1 MELIVKG
8 LTKKFANTIAVDQLS
23 FDIQPGEIVGFLG
36 PNGAGKSTTLK
47 MIAGILTADE
57 GTIVID
63 GVSMDPSNKDAKR
76 KVGFLSEAN
85 PLYVD
90 LYVKEYLSFIAD
102 VHHISSPEKTIKE
115 TLDLLQMQEMQ
126 SKKIGA
132 LSKGYKQRVGIAAA
146 IMHQPSLILL
156 DEPTSGLDPNQLL
169 EIRSI
174 IKMLSQNAMVLFSSH
189 ILQEVSAICT
199 RALIINKGLLVAD
212 RNMDALLNVD
222 TNHLHVIFEDDIS
235 SYQELLS
242 RLPIQLAFIDKHT
255 LVIKSEQNIDTKKL
269 IMQFAIDH
277 GLNIRQLHVEQA
289 SLEEIF
295 KLLTHS
301 KK

>member
-1 MELIVKG
+1 
-8 LTKKFANTIAVDQLS
+8 
-23 FDIQPGEIVGFLG
+23 
-36 PNGAGKSTTLK
+36 
-47 MIAGILTADE
+47 
-57 GTIVID
+57 
-63 GVSMDPSNKDAKR
+63 
-76 KVGFLSEAN
+76 
-85 PLYVD
+85 
-90 LYVKEYLSFIAD
+90 
-102 VHHISSPEKTIKE
+102 
-115 TLDLLQMQEMQ
+115 MQ

-269 IMQFAIDH
+269 IMQFA
-277 GLNIRQLHVEQA
+277 NYMYNREV
-289 SLEEIF
+289 
-295 KLLTHS
+295 
-301 KK
+301 

>member
-1 MELIVKG
+1 
-8 LTKKFANTIAVDQLS
+8 
-23 FDIQPGEIVGFLG
+23 
-36 PNGAGKSTTLK
+36 
-47 MIAGILTADE
+47 
-57 GTIVID
+57 
-63 GVSMDPSNKDAKR
+63 
-76 KVGFLSEAN
+76 
-85 PLYVD
+85 
-90 LYVKEYLSFIAD
+90 
-102 VHHISSPEKTIKE
+102 
-115 TLDLLQMQEMQ
+115 
-126 SKKIGA
+126 
-132 LSKGYKQRVGIAAA
+132 
-146 IMHQPSLILL
+146 
-156 DEPTSGLDPNQLL
+156 
-169 EIRSI
+169 
-174 IKMLSQNAMVLFSSH
+174 MLSQNAMVLFSSH

>member
-1 MELIVKG
+1 MELIVND
-8 LTKKFANTIAVDQLS
+8 LTKKYANTIAVDHLS
-23 FDIQPGEIVGFLG
+23 FELKPGEVVGFLG

-47 MIAGILTADE
+47 MIAGILPADE
-57 GTIVID
+57 GIIFID
-63 GVSMDPSNKDAKR
+63 GVPMDPSNKNAKR
-76 KVGFLSEAN
+76 KVGFLSESN

-102 VHHISSPEKTIKE
+102 MHHISSPEKKIKE

-132 LSKGYKQRVGIAAA
+132 LSKGFKQRVGIAAA

-199 RALIINKGLLVAD
+199 RALIINKGKLVAD

-222 TNHLHVIFEDDIS
+222 TNHLHVIFEDDIT

-242 RLPIQLAFIDKHT
+242 QLSIQLAFIDKHT

>member
-8 LTKKFANTIAVDQLS
+8 LTKKYANTIAVDQLS
-23 FDIQPGEIVGFLG
+23 FEIQPGEIVGFLG

-212 RNMDALLNVD
+212 RNMDSLLNVD

-277 GLNIRQLHVEQA
+277 SLNIRQLHVEQG

>member
-8 LTKKFANTIAVDQLS
+8 LTKKYANTIAVDQLS
-23 FDIQPGEIVGFLG
+23 FEIQPGEIVGFLG

-277 GLNIRQLHVEQA
+277 SLNIRQLHVEQG